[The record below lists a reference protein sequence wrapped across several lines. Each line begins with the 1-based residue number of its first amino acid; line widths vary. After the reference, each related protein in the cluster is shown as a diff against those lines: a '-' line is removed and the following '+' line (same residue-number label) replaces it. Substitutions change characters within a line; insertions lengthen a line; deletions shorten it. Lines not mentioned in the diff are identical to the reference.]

1 MTYCLF
7 ICLHNLMVNAQ
18 TYKMGLKILLFVP
31 NIIGYIRIL
40 LLLVCWWTF
49 NYPLVFF
56 PCYVVFII
64 LDGFDGFAAR
74 QLNQVSEFGAW
85 FDVAIDNFG
94 RTMLWT
100 LLFKW
105 GHFVSSL
112 EWCVFVC
119 MHNSMGADWKNKF
132 GEGPWWVR
140 KTMANDKEGHH
151 FDWDNTSILGQ
162 AKQRHAREFLE
173 AWHSNQN
180 SINKHID
187 LEPIYHPL
195 RKRTGND
202 ITNPRKPN
210 QINRKRDIT
219 PALRRRLTDD
229 VT

>member
-31 NIIGYIRIL
+31 NII
-40 LLLVCWWTF
+40 
-49 NYPLVFF
+49 
-56 PCYVVFII
+56 
-64 LDGFDGFAAR
+64 GFDGFAAR

-140 KTMANDKEGHH
+140 KTMANGACVLKRKEI
-151 FDWDNTSILGQ
+151 FVKTKRTADAANREQKQLLEKPSRTSSPFLPVSLVPIWIKTSAGLLSEHPVPTRTFLTMASVRQ
-162 AKQRHAREFLE
+162 HA
-173 AWHSNQN
+173 
-180 SINKHID
+180 I
-187 LEPIYHPL
+187 LEPCLQTQMLIYA
-195 RKRTGND
+195 
-202 ITNPRKPN
+202 PN
-210 QINRKRDIT
+210 YIIPYHYCSPTLQPSLLYNSTSHGCR
-219 PALRRRLTDD
+219 
-229 VT
+229 